1 MKKGFLLIPVLVLLS
16 AFVADEGGD
25 ALVGQLGQ
33 GRAERGRVGRW
44 RRAPVGLCAGPLRNR
59 QNAALLSACESAV
72 GASVVL
78 RTENGVLAECLTL
91 MRDGMNEPTGA
102 MDLTLFSDT
111 GERTTLQGHPSSIS
125 LKPFLA
131 RPLLGQR
138 TEENRLRE
146 RQITRS
152 STFDQRRTGRGNQKG
167 ETAQARVGS
176 GK

>member
-1 MKKGFLLIPVLVLLS
+1 MRERSEIRRRHWRWTDEGC
-16 AFVADEGGD
+16 VADEAAD

-72 GASVVL
+72 GAGVVL

-111 GERTTLQGHPSSIS
+111 GQTNHTQRASILHLQLQLLLQLPLASSSPDLSVSEPKGTAWGEADHQVTKS
-125 LKPFLA
+125 LH
-131 RPLLGQR
+131 
-138 TEENRLRE
+138 
-146 RQITRS
+146 
-152 STFDQRRTGRGNQKG
+152 
-167 ETAQARVGS
+167 V
-176 GK
+176 